1 MYVDNVQVN
10 VSCHDSQ
17 PPTTFIVHPTA
28 ALFVRCSVEVGV
40 KCHWNKPFSVRRS
53 THTDRTE
60 KKQQF
65 ELSVPLGVISHKLY
79 TGTSMAPRGPRRST
93 LCSYRVFSMPLT
105 YTAEHF
111 WFVQIPDGY
120 ALYQPLLAQKRTG
133 ETLRANREKLAAK
146 HVAEPVT
153 PTPDYEFKSICIM
166 FHHGATKFEAQ
177 ITLRFEETRDT
188 ANKETYD

>member
-1 MYVDNVQVN
+1 
-10 VSCHDSQ
+10 
-17 PPTTFIVHPTA
+17 
-28 ALFVRCSVEVGV
+28 
-40 KCHWNKPFSVRRS
+40 
-53 THTDRTE
+53 
-60 KKQQF
+60 
-65 ELSVPLGVISHKLY
+65 
-79 TGTSMAPRGPRRST
+79 
-93 LCSYRVFSMPLT
+93 MPLT

-188 ANKETYD
+188 ANKETYDWTARHTRDTWGFQDLNTRPNIQSDVLIFRASYAHPFQLYLTQKGLL